1 MSRKVDITEKLSF
14 EGNPYLVIKGHELE
28 VNADAASVLRV
39 MGIISANDDPGLKE
53 MGVAYDILFPQ
64 ESKNVIENVI
74 KLDIKDLFV
83 LIPEAVNLIVG
94 NEDNKPGE

>member
-14 EGNPYLVIKGHELE
+14 EVNPYLVIKGHELE

-53 MGVAYDILFPQ
+53 ML
-64 ESKNVIENVI
+64 S
-74 KLDIKDLFV
+74 
-83 LIPEAVNLIVG
+83 LIHI
-94 NEDNKPGE
+94 

>member
-39 MGIISANDDPGLKE
+39 MGIISAMMIRD
-53 MGVAYDILFPQ
+53 
-64 ESKNVIENVI
+64 
-74 KLDIKDLFV
+74 
-83 LIPEAVNLIVG
+83 
-94 NEDNKPGE
+94 

>member
-1 MSRKVDITEKLSF
+1 
-14 EGNPYLVIKGHELE
+14 
-28 VNADAASVLRV
+28 
-39 MGIISANDDPGLKE
+39 

-94 NEDNKPGE
+94 NEDNKPGEQ